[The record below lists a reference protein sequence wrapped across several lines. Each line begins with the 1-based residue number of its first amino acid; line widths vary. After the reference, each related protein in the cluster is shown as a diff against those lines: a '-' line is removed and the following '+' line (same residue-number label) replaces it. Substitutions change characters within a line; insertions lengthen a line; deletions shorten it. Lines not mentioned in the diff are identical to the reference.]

1 MFCTYLLTKQGSKLK
16 CLFFICYA
24 QKDAYSSKTKKYV
37 GCSVIPAPTIYQIY
51 AQKKEYKKDCIPSH
65 FIALIGLP
73 DLTESQQY

>member
-1 MFCTYLLTKQGSKLK
+1 MLIYLTY
-16 CLFFICYA
+16 YA

-73 DLTESQQY
+73 DITESQQY